1 MDSTNTENQS
11 VQQKKRPMTA
21 SQRVMFVIGV
31 LAMTAGLCILG
42 FFGCRKLYR
51 EYHRQQLM
59 KNNPVV
65 EIADIHIKAPILE
78 GTGQDILAKAA
89 GHFENTGDIGKGNYC
104 IAGHSSVL
112 YKEYFNNL
120 KQAEKGMEIVI
131 YDTSKNPYSYIIS
144 DISIVE
150 PSETWI
156 LDDFGD
162 NRVTIVTCTD
172 DGTQRLI
179 VTGKLKEQ

>member
-1 MDSTNTENQS
+1 
-11 VQQKKRPMTA
+11 
-21 SQRVMFVIGV
+21 
-31 LAMTAGLCILG
+31 
-42 FFGCRKLYR
+42 
-51 EYHRQQLM
+51 
-59 KNNPVV
+59 
-65 EIADIHIKAPILE
+65 
-78 GTGQDILAKAA
+78 
-89 GHFENTGDIGKGNYC
+89 
-104 IAGHSSVL
+104 
-112 YKEYFNNL
+112 
-120 KQAEKGMEIVI
+120 MEIVL